1 MKNNDINLEIKRLM
15 DETGRRLLQEL
26 QQDARISCSELGK
39 RLGLSSPA
47 VADRMRRMQEAGIIT
62 GYHAEVDVSRLGLP
76 IQAIVRL
83 AAIVGQSSDVAA
95 SKISD
100 IPEVLECY
108 RLTGSDSLMVKVV
121 AASVDH
127 LAEIIDRLS
136 PYGIPSTSIIRSK
149 PMKRTTIP
157 RKLLS

>member
-1 MKNNDINLEIKRLM
+1 M

-26 QQDARISCSELGK
+26 QQDARLSCAELGK

-62 GYHAEVDVSRLGLP
+62 GYHTEVDPARLGLP
-76 IQAIVRL
+76 IQAFVRL
-83 AAIVGQSSDVAA
+83 AMIGGGLSADSAA
-95 SKISD
+95 TKAAE

-121 AASVDH
+121 AVSVDH

-136 PYGIPSTSIIRSK
+136 SCGIPAASIIRSK
-149 PMKRTTIP
+149 PMKRLTIP